1 MEKIIKTFRWLLK
14 ISDDN
19 LNDHPNNNLNDHSN
33 EQQKHFL
40 CNNNNEKLNYL
51 CQYDETTKSFIITQ
65 NNQFENNKNISFK
78 SRGSRGSRGSW
89 DWFVDISPNN
99 MMYTSS
105 ETYFS
110 NL

>member
-1 MEKIIKTFRWLLK
+1 MKTFKWLLK

-19 LNDHPNNNLNDHSN
+19 SNDNSN
-33 EQQKHFL
+33 EQHKHFI
-40 CNNNNEKLNYL
+40 CNHNNQKLNNL
-51 CQYDETTKSFIITQ
+51 CLYDEATKNVIITQ
-65 NNQFENNKNISFK
+65 DNQFENNENISFR

-99 MMYTSS
+99 IMYSSS
-105 ETYFS
+105 ENYLS